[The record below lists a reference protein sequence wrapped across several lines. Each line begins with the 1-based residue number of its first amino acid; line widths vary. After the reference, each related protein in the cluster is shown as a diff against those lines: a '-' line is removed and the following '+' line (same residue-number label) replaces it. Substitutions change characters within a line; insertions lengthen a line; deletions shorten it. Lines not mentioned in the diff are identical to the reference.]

1 MNNNKGKGIFLIIF
15 SIIFISI
22 FITGFIPMINSIRY
36 TGEYFS
42 ILPFVFTAIIFIFA
56 FIKVFT
62 SGIKSIKNQEDNS
75 TNYDHIYKVQEVNQE
90 KTTTKNCEICG
101 NELEEKDVFCSSC
114 GCKIKK

>member
-1 MNNNKGKGIFLIIF
+1 MNNKGKGIFLIIF

-22 FITGFIPMINSIRY
+22 FISGFIPMINSIRY
-36 TGEYFS
+36 TGAYFS

-62 SGIKSIKNQEDNS
+62 SGIKSIKNQDTNS
-75 TNYDHIYKVQEVNQE
+75 TNYDSIYKVQETKLE
-90 KTTTKNCEICG
+90 KRCTGYCEICG
-101 NELEEKDVFCSSC
+101 NELEEKDAFCSSC